1 MKKKPR
7 IKEHYVFIV
16 SGDRVSASAK
26 FAGNWVTGHA
36 RCHPDDSFNEDFGK
50 ALAAARCNRKI
61 ASRRYAR
68 AVKKYAEAVENYHD
82 AHKRLYAM
90 SEYLTTSYE
99 LFKDSKERERS
110 VLNWSIAGECAH
122 DCS

>member
-7 IKEHYVFIV
+7 IKEHYLYTHVGNTIIAHA
-16 SGDRVSASAK
+16 R
-26 FAGNWVTGHA
+26 FAGNWVHGTA
-36 RCHPDDSFNEDFGK
+36 KCHSEDTFDEDFGK

-82 AHKRLYAM
+82 AYKQLHAK
-90 SEYLTTSYE
+90 SEYLTTAYE
-99 LFKDSKERERS
+99 LLKDSKERERS